1 MIQQRLTWEKGSWK
15 WATGYVRFSIPDYTM
30 RLSVYETS
38 VAESF
43 GFYTAFDDGD
53 RWFLYLKQQLVN
65 WFHIELKLVQ
75 TRSFEH
81 ASLPKQLA
89 FSLQMSVVL

>member
-1 MIQQRLTWEKGSWK
+1 
-15 WATGYVRFSIPDYTM
+15 M

-53 RWFLYLKQQLVN
+53 RWFLYLKQGVVN

-75 TRSFEH
+75 TRSFEFPV
-81 ASLPKQLA
+81 SPKQLA
-89 FSLQMSVVL
+89 LSLQMSIVL